1 MGKAENS
8 CYRAFWRAV
17 FERLAGK
24 RREKA
29 CTHSLQQVPG
39 ASVSRLEACR
49 VDSLA
54 EHGLRSPTGELHG
67 MNAFAAPCRRTRQ
80 TCSERVPVEVFAVL
94 EQLTLIE
101 AGQVLGISPD
111 AVRMRIK
118 RGSMQAEKG
127 EDGRWLVWVDT
138 EQAAAEREVEREAK
152 QAEEREP
159 EREGELSAEA
169 LRARIGIL
177 EARLEAVESERDF
190 LRKQVDTLIF
200 AQAMQTQKAL
210 PNPERRSWW
219 ARLWGR

>member
-1 MGKAENS
+1 M
-8 CYRAFWRAV
+8 
-17 FERLAGK
+17 
-24 RREKA
+24 
-29 CTHSLQQVPG
+29 
-39 ASVSRLEACR
+39 
-49 VDSLA
+49 
-54 EHGLRSPTGELHG
+54 
-67 MNAFAAPCRRTRQ
+67 
-80 TCSERVPVEVFAVL
+80 L

-101 AGQVLGISPD
+101 AGAALGISPD

-138 EQAAAEREVEREAK
+138 EQAAAEREA
-152 QAEEREP
+152 EREP
-159 EREGELSAEA
+159 DAAGEREGERDELSAEA

-200 AQAMQTQKAL
+200 AQGMAAQAQAQKAL

>member
-1 MGKAENS
+1 M
-8 CYRAFWRAV
+8 
-17 FERLAGK
+17 
-24 RREKA
+24 
-29 CTHSLQQVPG
+29 
-39 ASVSRLEACR
+39 
-49 VDSLA
+49 
-54 EHGLRSPTGELHG
+54 
-67 MNAFAAPCRRTRQ
+67 
-80 TCSERVPVEVFAVL
+80 L

-101 AGQVLGISPD
+101 AGAALGISPD

-138 EQAAAEREVEREAK
+138 EQAAAEREA
-152 QAEEREP
+152 EREP
-159 EREGELSAEA
+159 DSAGEREGERDELSAEA